1 MIDACD
7 PDADID
13 ILRKLIKLNTGDNL
27 TLTRK
32 EICQVYDDIH
42 DDKLPLPPL
51 IMNSS
56 RTYLIDK
63 KSPLKVRDYEIL
75 FDSSSKR
82 ADLRRIASKIGLK
95 RLEPLTK
102 IQIIDAIGRRLRY
115 MNIREPVKFGRKRG
129 VVVKKEEFVNNFNVA
144 ANNVAA
150 NNAATNNVAANNAA
164 TNNAANNA
172 ATNNAATNN
181 GFKNNGFKNN
191 GFKNNG
197 FKNNGFKNNNSAFN
211 NTEIRNNFNKPN
223 GRNKTEFPK
232 NGLFRRDEKPRFLG
246 GNRSAAPK
254 SKPLF
259 TGLFGGKKNKNFIKS
274 DKFNGAKN
282 GYVFKTNN
290 EGTGYYKNTYRP
302 VQGPER
308 KNVVTNRIGEG
319 GGNPF
324 NNVNNQKEKIKNL
337 EQKLLNKN
345 KENKEK
351 INALKK
357 NANLRI
363 SEIREKSNQNKQK
376 AEQRLQN
383 AMKNLNQQVANAK
396 KEGGEAAQQEVN
408 NARALVNKIKQNMN
422 DIKNQTQKNIE
433 NIREASEKKTEN
445 LQKELDS
452 KNANIEKQ
460 IGEMEVAK
468 LKIEEAEQK
477 RLQNMENAG
486 KKLSEA
492 EQKRLNNLD
501 AKNINTQIKLNQA
514 EQRRLQNM
522 ENAGKKMS
530 EAEQRRLNNLN
541 AKNMKLN
548 QLEKQR
554 LKNKENMEA
563 NAAAKILTATAVS
576 EVKLKNLQKQLNAAN
591 SKVNEARREMKN
603 ATNKEKQVLQNQI
616 NNLQKQIEQK
626 ENNLNKERN
635 NIQRKREELNRNRKR
650 QEENRRRQQQKL
662 NDNRRRQENDLKKQR
677 NKQEEEVIRKAREE
691 EIQRKQSEE
700 IRRKQ
705 LEEIRRKKEE
715 ENRRKKKEEEN
726 RRKKEEENR
735 RKKEEEN
742 RRKKKEEENRR
753 KKEEENRRKKKEEEN
768 RKRKRNE
775 EAAAASKKLVNDALK
790 KVKLNAEKNRLKK
803 LVKNSKLN
811 TNPFWGIE
819 INALTNVNKGKN
831 IEKKIRNRSEVVADQ
846 AINNRKKVVTNKAK
860 QIVAGPFGRIGLW
873 NREIKSATTTERLNV
888 INSELNKRRQFINK
902 VERNTREYGEFP
914 SAGRTSVKQTLKN
927 HARQYKRTLTNL
939 ENRFAAIPRQKVL
952 SNKMKMGRL
961 TAFTEQYYNINSIN
975 KLNKLERVINDLISK
990 QPKKVPMQNFK
1001 TYDNPLVK
1009 NNKIPKDMTKINN
1022 PVFNSK
1028 TLPPAPPKRSFKNVG
1043 RQTVT
1048 NVKMQGIRNATN
1060 IARKQKAIRE
1070 AQGPE
1075 RIKLARE
1082 LAAEQTRQG
1091 GSNKTKRAAGVI
1103 QVPLTSA
1110 NRLSAI
1116 SFVNKLRSKLP
1127 PGRNAVYKGQIKR
1140 AETKAALNAIK
1151 KKVEIESKKPK

>member
-150 NNAATNNVAANNAA
+150 NNAATNNVA
-164 TNNAANNA
+164 TNNA

-181 GFKNNGFKNN
+181 GFKNNGFNNN
-191 GFKNNG
+191 GFNNNG

-376 AEQRLQN
+376 VEQRLQN

-603 ATNKEKQVLQNQI
+603 ATNKEKRVLQNQI

-705 LEEIRRKKEE
+705 LEEI
-715 ENRRKKKEEEN
+715 
-726 RRKKEEENR
+726 
-735 RKKEEEN
+735 
-742 RRKKKEEENRR
+742 RR

>member
-181 GFKNNGFKNN
+181 GFKNNGFKNNGFNNN

-726 RRKKEEENR
+726 R
-735 RKKEEEN
+735 
-742 RRKKKEEENRR
+742 
-753 KKEEENRRKKKEEEN
+753 
-768 RKRKRNE
+768 KRKRNE

>member
-150 NNAATNNVAANNAA
+150 NNAATNNVAANNV
-164 TNNAANNA
+164 AANNA

-181 GFKNNGFKNN
+181 GFNNN

-232 NGLFRRDEKPRFLG
+232 NGLFRRDEKPKFLG

-259 TGLFGGKKNKNFIKS
+259 TGLFGGKNNKNFIKS

-282 GYVFKTNN
+282 GYVFKTSNK
-290 EGTGYYKNTYRP
+290 GTGYYINTYRP

-308 KNVVTNRIGEG
+308 NNVVTNRIGEG

-363 SEIREKSNQNKQK
+363 SEIREKSNQNKQE

-433 NIREASEKKTEN
+433 NIREASDKKTEN

-468 LKIEEAEQK
+468 LKLEEAEQK

-603 ATNKEKQVLQNQI
+603 ATNKEKRVLQNQI
-616 NNLQKQIEQK
+616 NNLQKQIGQK

-715 ENRRKKKEEEN
+715 ENQRKKKEEEN
-726 RRKKEEENR
+726 RRKKEEENQR
-735 RKKEEEN
+735 KKKEEEN

-753 KKEEENRRKKKEEEN
+753 KKKEEEN
-768 RKRKRNE
+768 QKRKRNE

-846 AINNRKKVVTNKAK
+846 TINNRKKVVTNKAK

-914 SAGRTSVKQTLKN
+914 SAGRTPVKQTLKN

-1151 KKVEIESKKPK
+1151 KGAEIESRKPK

>member
-1 MIDACD
+1 
-7 PDADID
+7 
-13 ILRKLIKLNTGDNL
+13 
-27 TLTRK
+27 
-32 EICQVYDDIH
+32 
-42 DDKLPLPPL
+42 
-51 IMNSS
+51 MNSS

-129 VVVKKEEFVNNFNVA
+129 VVMKKEEFVNNFNA
-144 ANNVAA
+144 AATNNVAA
-150 NNAATNNVAANNAA
+150 NNAATNNVAANNVA
-164 TNNAANNA
+164 TNNGFKNNGFK
-172 ATNNAATNN
+172 NN

-211 NTEIRNNFNKPN
+211 NTEIRNNFNNPN
-223 GRNKTEFPK
+223 RRNNTEFPK
-232 NGLFRRDEKPRFLG
+232 NGLFRRDEKPKFLG
-246 GNRSAAPK
+246 GNRPAAPK
-254 SKPLF
+254 SKSLF
-259 TGLFGGKKNKNFIKS
+259 TGLFGGKSNKNFIKS

-282 GYVFKTNN
+282 GYVFKTSNK
-290 EGTGYYKNTYRP
+290 GTGYYKNTYRP

-308 KNVVTNRIGEG
+308 NNVVTNRIGEG

-324 NNVNNQKEKIKNL
+324 KNVNNQKEKIKNL

-345 KENKEK
+345 TENKEK

-363 SEIREKSNQNKQK
+363 SEIIEKSNQNKQE
-376 AEQRLQN
+376 AEKKLQN
-383 AMKNLNQQVANAK
+383 AMKNLNQQIANAK
-396 KEGGEAAQQEVN
+396 REGSEEAQQEVN

-433 NIREASEKKTEN
+433 NIREASNKKTEN

-452 KNANIEKQ
+452 KNANIERQ
-460 IGEMEVAK
+460 IRESQQNMEVAK
-468 LKIEEAEQK
+468 LKLEEAEQK

-501 AKNINTQIKLNQA
+501 AKNTNTQIKLNQA
-514 EQRRLQNM
+514 EQRRL
-522 ENAGKKMS
+522 S
-530 EAEQRRLNNLN
+530 NLN
-541 AKNMKLN
+541 AKNVKLN

-563 NAAAKILTATAVS
+563 NTAAKILTADAIS
-576 EVKLKNLQKQLNAAN
+576 QVKLKNLQKQLNVAN

-603 ATNKEKQVLQNQI
+603 ATNKEKKVLQNQI
-616 NNLQKQIEQK
+616 NNLQKQINQK
-626 ENNLNKERN
+626 EDDLNRERD
-635 NIQRKREELNRNRKR
+635 NIQRKKEELNRNR
-650 QEENRRRQQQKL
+650 QRQQQKL
-662 NDNRRRQENDLKKQR
+662 NDNRRRLDENRRRQENNLKRQR
-677 NKQEEEVIRKAREE
+677 NKQEEAKRKAREEEVIRKAREE

-705 LEEIRRKKEE
+705 LEEIRLKKEEENRKKKEEENRKKKEE

-726 RRKKEEENR
+726 Q
-735 RKKEEEN
+735 
-742 RRKKKEEENRR
+742 
-753 KKEEENRRKKKEEEN
+753 
-768 RKRKRNE
+768 KRKRNE

-831 IEKKIRNRSEVVADQ
+831 IEKKIRNRSEVVAGQ

-952 SNKMKMGRL
+952 SNKMKTGRL

-1151 KKVEIESKKPK
+1151 KGAEIESRKPK

>member
-150 NNAATNNVAANNAA
+150 NNAATNNVAANNV
-164 TNNAANNA
+164 AANNA

-181 GFKNNGFKNN
+181 GFNNN

-232 NGLFRRDEKPRFLG
+232 NGLFRRDEKPKFLG

-259 TGLFGGKKNKNFIKS
+259 TGLFGGKNNKNFIKS

-282 GYVFKTNN
+282 GYVFKTSNK
-290 EGTGYYKNTYRP
+290 GTGYYINTYRP

-308 KNVVTNRIGEG
+308 NNVVTNRIGEG

-363 SEIREKSNQNKQK
+363 SEIREKSNQNKQE

-433 NIREASEKKTEN
+433 NIREASDKKTEN

-468 LKIEEAEQK
+468 LKLEEAEQK

-603 ATNKEKQVLQNQI
+603 ATNKEKRVLQNQI
-616 NNLQKQIEQK
+616 NNLQKQIGQK

-715 ENRRKKKEEEN
+715 ENQRK
-726 RRKKEEENR
+726 
-735 RKKEEEN
+735 KKEEEN

-753 KKEEENRRKKKEEEN
+753 KKKEEEN
-768 RKRKRNE
+768 QKRKRNE

-846 AINNRKKVVTNKAK
+846 TINNRKKVVTNKAK

-914 SAGRTSVKQTLKN
+914 SAGRTPVKQTLKN

-1151 KKVEIESKKPK
+1151 KGAEIESRKPK

>member
-150 NNAATNNVAANNAA
+150 NNAATNN
-164 TNNAANNA
+164 A

-181 GFKNNGFKNN
+181 GFN
-191 GFKNNG
+191 NNG

-232 NGLFRRDEKPRFLG
+232 NGLFRRDEKPKFLG

-259 TGLFGGKKNKNFIKS
+259 TGLFGGKNNKNFIKS

-282 GYVFKTNN
+282 GYVFKTSNK
-290 EGTGYYKNTYRP
+290 GTGYYINTYRP

-308 KNVVTNRIGEG
+308 NNVVTNRIGEG

-363 SEIREKSNQNKQK
+363 SEIREKSNQNKQE

-433 NIREASEKKTEN
+433 NIREASDKKTEN

-468 LKIEEAEQK
+468 LKLEEAEQK

-603 ATNKEKQVLQNQI
+603 ATNKEKRVLQNQI
-616 NNLQKQIEQK
+616 NNLQKQIGQK

-715 ENRRKKKEEEN
+715 ENQRK
-726 RRKKEEENR
+726 
-735 RKKEEEN
+735 KKEEEN
-742 RRKKKEEENRR
+742 RRKKKEEENQ
-753 KKEEENRRKKKEEEN
+753 
-768 RKRKRNE
+768 KRKRNE

-846 AINNRKKVVTNKAK
+846 TINNRKKVVTNKAK

-914 SAGRTSVKQTLKN
+914 SAGRTPVKQTLKN

-1151 KKVEIESKKPK
+1151 KGAEIESRKPK

>member
-150 NNAATNNVAANNAA
+150 NNAATNNVATNNAA
-164 TNNAANNA
+164 TNNA

-181 GFKNNGFKNN
+181 GFNNN

-232 NGLFRRDEKPRFLG
+232 NGLFRRDEKPKFLG

-376 AEQRLQN
+376 VEQRLQN

-603 ATNKEKQVLQNQI
+603 ATNKEKRVLQNQI

-726 RRKKEEENR
+726 RRKK
-735 RKKEEEN
+735 KEEEN
-742 RRKKKEEENRR
+742 Q
-753 KKEEENRRKKKEEEN
+753 
-768 RKRKRNE
+768 KRKRNE
-775 EAAAASKKLVNDALK
+775 EAAAASIKLVNDALK

>member
-1 MIDACD
+1 
-7 PDADID
+7 
-13 ILRKLIKLNTGDNL
+13 
-27 TLTRK
+27 
-32 EICQVYDDIH
+32 
-42 DDKLPLPPL
+42 
-51 IMNSS
+51 MNSS

-164 TNNAANNA
+164 TNNAVNNA
-172 ATNNAATNN
+172 ATNNAAT
-181 GFKNNGFKNN
+181 NNGFKNN

-232 NGLFRRDEKPRFLG
+232 NGLFRRDEKPKFLG

-282 GYVFKTNN
+282 GYVFKTSNK
-290 EGTGYYKNTYRP
+290 GTGYYINTYRP

-308 KNVVTNRIGEG
+308 NNVVTNRIGEG

-603 ATNKEKQVLQNQI
+603 ATNKEKRVLQNQI

-705 LEEIRRKKEE
+705 LEEI
-715 ENRRKKKEEEN
+715 
-726 RRKKEEENR
+726 R

>member
-164 TNNAANNA
+164 TNNAA
-172 ATNNAATNN
+172 TNN
-181 GFKNNGFKNN
+181 GFRNNGFRNN

-232 NGLFRRDEKPRFLG
+232 NGLFRRDEKPKFLG

-259 TGLFGGKKNKNFIKS
+259 TGLFGGKNNKNFIKS

-308 KNVVTNRIGEG
+308 NNVVTNRIGEG

-363 SEIREKSNQNKQK
+363 SEIREKSNQNKQE

-433 NIREASEKKTEN
+433 NIREASDKKTEN

-460 IGEMEVAK
+460 IGEMKVAK

-563 NAAAKILTATAVS
+563 NAAAKILTATALS

-616 NNLQKQIEQK
+616 NNLQKQIGQK

-715 ENRRKKKEEEN
+715 ENQRKKKEEEN
-726 RRKKEEENR
+726 QRK
-735 RKKEEEN
+735 KKEEEN

-753 KKEEENRRKKKEEEN
+753 KKEEEN

-790 KVKLNAEKNRLKK
+790 KIKLNAEKNRLKK

-831 IEKKIRNRSEVVADQ
+831 IEKKIRNKATNSIE
-846 AINNRKKVVTNKAK
+846 NKRKQVRNKA
-860 QIVAGPFGRIGLW
+860 IEIIGGYGNGRIGKW
-873 NREIKSATTTERLNV
+873 DGVIRGANSKTLN
-888 INSELNKRRQFINK
+888 SLNKNLNNRLSLIKKLNK
-902 VERNTREYGEFP
+902 PGVQESFP
-914 SAGRTSVKQTLKN
+914 SLKW
-927 HARQYKRTLTNL
+927 QGLKRNVLKFDQKVDEMQKRSEYL
-939 ENRFAAIPRQKVL
+939 PRQKTL
-952 SNKMKMGRL
+952 TKKREPIPMGSRG
-961 TAFTEQYYNINSIN
+961 N
-975 KLNKLERVINDLISK
+975 LNVRIMGAKNAITLNALDKEIDELIAK
-990 QPKKVPMQNFK
+990 QPKYSKKVPMGNFK
-1001 TYDNPLVK
+1001 TYNNPLAK
-1009 NNKIPKDMTKINN
+1009 NNKIPGAKPN
-1022 PVFNSK
+1022 PAFTME

-1075 RIKLARE
+1075 RIKLARQ

-1151 KKVEIESKKPK
+1151 KRAEIESKKPK

>member
-150 NNAATNNVAANNAA
+150 NNAATNN
-164 TNNAANNA
+164 
-172 ATNNAATNN
+172 AATNN
-181 GFKNNGFKNN
+181 GFKNNGFKNNGFNNN

-232 NGLFRRDEKPRFLG
+232 NGLFRRDEKPKFLG

-376 AEQRLQN
+376 VEQRLQN

-603 ATNKEKQVLQNQI
+603 ATNKEKRVLQNQI

-705 LEEIRRKKEE
+705 LEEIRR
-715 ENRRKKKEEEN
+715 
-726 RRKKEEENR
+726 
-735 RKKEEEN
+735 
-742 RRKKKEEENRR
+742 
-753 KKEEENRRKKKEEEN
+753 KKEEEN

>member
-150 NNAATNNVAANNAA
+150 NNAATNN
-164 TNNAANNA
+164 A
-172 ATNNAATNN
+172 ATNNAATNNGFNNNGFNNN

-191 GFKNNG
+191 GFKNI
-197 FKNNGFKNNNSAFN
+197 NSAFN

-232 NGLFRRDEKPRFLG
+232 NGLFRRDEKPKFLG

-259 TGLFGGKKNKNFIKS
+259 TGLFGGKNNKNFIKS

-282 GYVFKTNN
+282 GYVFKTSNK
-290 EGTGYYKNTYRP
+290 GTGYYINTYRP

-308 KNVVTNRIGEG
+308 NNVVTNRIGEG

-337 EQKLLNKN
+337 EHKLLNKN

-363 SEIREKSNQNKQK
+363 SEIREKSNQNKQE

-422 DIKNQTQKNIE
+422 DIKNQTHKNIE
-433 NIREASEKKTEN
+433 NIREASDKKTEN

-468 LKIEEAEQK
+468 LKLEEAEQK

-603 ATNKEKQVLQNQI
+603 ATNKEKRVLQNQI
-616 NNLQKQIEQK
+616 NNLQKQIGQK

-715 ENRRKKKEEEN
+715 ENQRK
-726 RRKKEEENR
+726 
-735 RKKEEEN
+735 KKEEEN
-742 RRKKKEEENRR
+742 RRKKKEEENQ
-753 KKEEENRRKKKEEEN
+753 
-768 RKRKRNE
+768 KRKRNE

-846 AINNRKKVVTNKAK
+846 TINNRKKVVTNKAK

-914 SAGRTSVKQTLKN
+914 SAGRTPVKQTLKN

-1151 KKVEIESKKPK
+1151 KGAEIESRKPK

>member
-150 NNAATNNVAANNAA
+150 NNAATNNAATNNAATNNVAANNAA
-164 TNNAANNA
+164 TNN
-172 ATNNAATNN
+172 
-181 GFKNNGFKNN
+181 GFN
-191 GFKNNG
+191 NNG

-232 NGLFRRDEKPRFLG
+232 NGLFRRDEKPKFLG

-259 TGLFGGKKNKNFIKS
+259 TGLFGGKNNKNFIKS

-290 EGTGYYKNTYRP
+290 QGTGYYKNTYRP

-308 KNVVTNRIGEG
+308 NNVVTNRIGEG

-363 SEIREKSNQNKQK
+363 SEIREKSNQNKQE

-433 NIREASEKKTEN
+433 NIREASDKKTEN

-460 IGEMEVAK
+460 IGEMKVAK

-603 ATNKEKQVLQNQI
+603 ATNKEKRVLQNQI
-616 NNLQKQIEQK
+616 NNLQKQIGQK

-715 ENRRKKKEEEN
+715 ENQRKKKEEEN
-726 RRKKEEENR
+726 RRKKEEENQ
-735 RKKEEEN
+735 
-742 RRKKKEEENRR
+742 RKKKEEENRR
-753 KKEEENRRKKKEEEN
+753 KKEEENQ
-768 RKRKRNE
+768 KRKRNE

-914 SAGRTSVKQTLKN
+914 SAGRTPVKQTLKN

-1151 KKVEIESKKPK
+1151 KRAEIESKKPK

>member
-181 GFKNNGFKNN
+181 GFKNNGFNNNGFNNNGFKNN

-197 FKNNGFKNNNSAFN
+197 FKNNGFNNNGFKNNNSAFN

-232 NGLFRRDEKPRFLG
+232 NGLFRRDEKPKFLG

-726 RRKKEEENR
+726 R
-735 RKKEEEN
+735 
-742 RRKKKEEENRR
+742 
-753 KKEEENRRKKKEEEN
+753 
-768 RKRKRNE
+768 KRKRNE